1 MTTVETEWVLRE
13 LRRHVGEPNL
23 LSGDAAAPYA
33 LGASLPLAATFPRS
47 REAAQEV
54 VRLALDHNLTLLP
67 WGGGTDL
74 SPSLQPASLM
84 LGTQRLNRLIDY
96 QPDDLTVTAEAGM
109 TVAALAGILAQRGQI
124 LPLDPP
130 LPDRA
135 TLGGMIAG
143 NTAGP
148 SRCAH
153 GTPRDWLIGIQVI
166 GGEGAIIKGG
176 GRVVKNVAGYDL
188 CKLYTGSRG
197 TLGAICE
204 LSFKLYP
211 RPEATGTLLIA
222 IDSAERAEQ
231 LLARI
236 VTAELAPTAVEMLN
250 STASQRLPE
259 APLPP
264 ESLLA
269 LAVRFDGPREAVAW
283 QIDELGRIVVEVGAG
298 PLVFVPER
306 RSESVWVMIRDL
318 PAQAA
323 DMALKAAVP
332 SAEVAGYVA
341 AAQTEAAR
349 HELDLATNAHA
360 LNGIIHLR
368 VHAPAGMR
376 ERRIPLLESLRE
388 RATALGGTLI
398 VRQSEPLPPELVW
411 GPPRPDWQLMQ
422 GIKQALDP
430 KGIFNPGG
438 FVGGL

>member
-1 MTTVETEWVLRE
+1 MTTFKTEWVLRE

-23 LSGDAAAPYA
+23 LTGDAAAPYA
-33 LGASLPLAATFPRS
+33 LGAFTPLAAAFPRD

-54 VRLALDHNLTLLP
+54 VNLALEHEFTVLP

-74 SPSLQPASLM
+74 APSLQPATVM

-96 QPDDLTVTAEAGM
+96 QPDDLTVTVEAGM
-109 TVAALAGILAQRGQI
+109 TVATLAGMLAQRGQI

-148 SRCAH
+148 SRCAY

-188 CKLYTGSRG
+188 CKLYSGSRG

-211 RPEATGTLLIA
+211 RPESTGTLLVA
-222 IDSAERAEQ
+222 LDSAARAEQ
-231 LLARI
+231 LLGHI
-236 VTAELAPTAVEMLN
+236 VTAELAPTAVELLN
-250 STASQRLPE
+250 SAASQRLPD

-264 ESLLA
+264 ESYLA
-269 LAVRFDGPREAVAW
+269 LAVRFDGAREAVAW
-283 QIDELGRIVVEVGAG
+283 QLDELGRGMSEVGAD
-298 PLVFVPER
+298 PVVVVPER
-306 RSESVWVMIRDL
+306 RCEPVWAMLRDP
-318 PAQAA
+318 PAQGA
-323 DMALKAAVP
+323 DMALKAAIP
-332 SAEVAGYVA
+332 SAGVAAYVA
-341 AAQTEAAR
+341 AAQTEAEQ
-349 HELDLATNAHA
+349 HEIGLEINAHA
-360 LNGIIHLR
+360 LNGIVHLR
-368 VHAPAGMR
+368 VHTPPGTR

-388 RATALGGTLI
+388 RATALGGSLI
-398 VRQSEPLPPELVW
+398 VRQSEPLSPELVW
-411 GPPRPDWQLMQ
+411 GPPRADWPLMR

-430 KGIFNPGG
+430 KGVFNPGG